1 MSLSSAMNAAL
12 SGLTVSSRLA
22 GVISSN
28 VANALTPGYARR
40 EAELATGVA
49 PGVRLTAILRDVD
62 TALLTDRR
70 IAGAASGGA
79 ELRSAFLSRIEAAL
93 GGTDSA
99 TSLSGRVAALDSAL
113 REAAGRPDSE
123 IRLQAAVT
131 AAGRLAGQLNT
142 ASSAVQQARGDA
154 DAGIASD
161 VAQLNDALARVAGLN
176 ERIRL
181 ASASGTETAGLMD
194 LRQQQIDSISAIVP
208 IREIAREGGVVLL
221 YTTGGAALVDGR
233 ASVFGFEP
241 RATVTAGMTQEG
253 GALSG
258 LTLNGQAISTS
269 ETGLIGGGGLAAR
282 FAIRD
287 TLGPAAQARLDAVAR
302 DLVER
307 FSAAGVDPSAAG
319 GPGLFTDAGGAFDPA
334 EETGLAGRLA
344 LNGALEDAAWRLR
357 DGLGAALPG
366 PVGESA
372 QLNRLTAA
380 LGGGTRGFA
389 GHVSDMT
396 SDIAARR
403 LAAEEEV
410 SFSSARGSALQ
421 QQELARGVDTDQE
434 MQKLLLVEQSY
445 SANARVMQVID
456 GLLARLMEI

>member
-12 SGLTVSSRLA
+12 SGLAVSSRLA

-28 VANALTPGYARR
+28 VANAMTPGYARR
-40 EAELATGVA
+40 EAELAAGAA

-79 ELRSAFLSRIEAAL
+79 GLRSAFLSRVETAL
-93 GGTDSA
+93 GGADPA
-99 TSLSGRVAALDSAL
+99 ASLSARVAALDSAL

-123 IRLQAAVT
+123 VGLQAAVA

-142 ASSAVQQARGDA
+142 ASTAVQQARGEA
-154 DAGIASD
+154 DAGIAAD
-161 VAQLNDALARVAGLN
+161 VARLNDALARVAGLN
-176 ERIRL
+176 ERIRR
-181 ASASGTETAGLMD
+181 ATASGAETAGLMD
-194 LRQQQIDSISAIVP
+194 LRQQQIDGISAIVP
-208 IREIAREGGVVLL
+208 IREIAREGGVVAL

-241 RATVTAGMTQEG
+241 RGSVTAEMTREDG
-253 GALSG
+253 VLSG
-258 LTLNGQAISTS
+258 LTLNGQAISTTG
-269 ETGLIGGGGLAAR
+269 TGLVGGGSLAAR
-282 FAIRD
+282 FAVRD

-319 GPGLFTDAGGAFDPA
+319 GPGLFTDAGSAFDPA
-334 EETGLAGRLA
+334 AETGLAGRVT
-344 LNGALEDAAWRLR
+344 LNGALEAAAWRLR
-357 DGLGAALPG
+357 DGLGAAAPG
-366 PVGESA
+366 PVGEPA
-372 QLNRLTAA
+372 LLNRLIAA

-389 GHVSDMT
+389 GHVSDMASAT
-396 SDIAARR
+396 AAER

-410 SFSSARGSALQ
+410 SFASARETALQ

-445 SANARVMQVID
+445 SANARVMQAID